1 MMRPGRLDAIVEAD
15 RTLDSL
21 DIPKDQPVDVFAAI
35 SALGL
40 ELAIVDLDGLL
51 GAMLPHGEGGVLITS
66 QRGSRVQRY
75 TAAHEIGHWMLHHPG
90 PSVDGE
96 AEILFTPS
104 SERERQAQLFAA
116 YFLMPPPLVDE
127 VVARHGLRH
136 GQVIPEQLYLA
147 SRDMRVSYEAAARRL
162 VTHKVINNRELSA
175 LLDVNR
181 LDAMRRAFA
190 GRRPAD
196 GNADLWLREYA
207 PQHERIE
214 VDEHDEV
221 IVQLPENRTSGW
233 QWLNATQL
241 VERGRRTRR
250 PRPYPP
256 HNHTDT
262 VTDIAPV
269 PAGPGPR
276 QPADVRAALD
286 LLAHV
291 EPTAESPPDTPT
303 DLVTVVA
310 NDFDPPGLPNATHR
324 LVQLRRQIASARL
337 PTESS
342 ARGAEVPDPR
352 VGGTGRR
359 TVVLRC
365 NHAGETTFQLQYTHA
380 FDPNALSAL
389 NYMLTLRVHPA
400 PAAAYRFARCH
411 TVDLDL
417 RLDGDPDDDAVY
429 SVVSA

>member
-1 MMRPGRLDAIVEAD
+1 MTRPGRLDAIVEAD
-15 RTLDSL
+15 RTLDL
-21 DIPKDQPVDVFAAI
+21 LEIPKDQPVDVFAAL

-40 ELAIVDLDGLL
+40 EMAIVDLDGLL
-51 GAMLPHGEGGVLITS
+51 GAMLPHGQGGVLITS

-75 TAAHEIGHWMLHHPG
+75 TAAHEIGHWRLHHPG

-96 AEILFTPS
+96 AEILSTPS

-136 GQVIPEQLYLA
+136 GQVMPEQLYLA
-147 SRDMRVSYEAAARRL
+147 SRDMHVSYEAAAWRL
-162 VTHKVINNRELSA
+162 FTHKVISSRELPD
-175 LLDVNR
+175 LLNMNR
-181 LDAMRRAFA
+181 LDAMKRAFQ

-207 PQHERIE
+207 SQHEWIE

-221 IVQLPENRTSGW
+221 IIQLPETRASGW

-241 VERGRRTRR
+241 VERSQRMRR

-256 HNHTDT
+256 HNHTNT
-262 VTDIAPV
+262 VTNIAPV
-269 PAGPGPR
+269 PARPVQR
-276 QPADVRAALD
+276 QPADVRAALN

-291 EPTAESPPDTPT
+291 EPTSELAPDT
-303 DLVTVVA
+303 DANVVTVVA
-310 NDFDPPGLPNATHR
+310 DTFDPPGLPSVTPQ
-324 LVQLRRQIASARL
+324 LVQLRRQIASAGA
-337 PTESS
+337 PAESID
-342 ARGAEVPDPR
+342 RGTEVPDPR

-365 NHAGETTFQLQYTHA
+365 NHAGEETFQLEYTHA
-380 FDPNALSAL
+380 YDPNAPSAL
-389 NYMLTLRVHPA
+389 NYILTLRVNPA
-400 PAAAYRFARCH
+400 PAAAYRFARLH
-411 TVDLDL
+411 TVDLNL
-417 RLDGDPDDDAVY
+417 RLDGDPDDNAIY
-429 SVVSA
+429 SVVST

>member
-1 MMRPGRLDAIVEAD
+1 MMRLGRIDAIIQAD
-15 RTLDSL
+15 RTLDLL

-51 GAMLPHGEGGVLITS
+51 GAMLPHGQGGVLITS

-127 VVARHGLRH
+127 VVARHDLRR
-136 GQVIPEQLYLA
+136 GQVMPEQLYLA

-162 VTHKVINNRELSA
+162 VTHKVINSRELFT

-181 LDAMRRAFA
+181 LDAMKAFA

-196 GNADLWLREYA
+196 GNADLWIREYA

-214 VDEHDEV
+214 VDEQDEV

-233 QWLNATQL
+233 QWLDATQL
-241 VERGRRTRR
+241 VERGWRTRR

-256 HNHTDT
+256 HDHTDT
-262 VTDIAPV
+262 VTDIASV
-269 PAGPGPR
+269 PAELGPR

-291 EPTAESPPDTPT
+291 EPTSESARNTPAGV
-303 DLVTVVA
+303 VTVVA
-310 NDFDPPGLPNATHR
+310 DAFDPPGLPSATR
-324 LVQLRRQIASARL
+324 QLVQLRRRIASAV
-337 PTESS
+337 PPAES
-342 ARGAEVPDPR
+342 ATRGAEVPDPR

-365 NHAGETTFQLQYTHA
+365 NHAGETTFQLEYTHA
-380 FDPNALSAL
+380 YDPGAPSAL

-400 PAAAYRFARCH
+400 PAAAYRLARLH

-417 RLDGDPDDDAVY
+417 RLDGDPDDNAVY

>member
-1 MMRPGRLDAIVEAD
+1 MMRSSRIDAIIQAD
-15 RTLDSL
+15 RTLDLL
-21 DIPKDQPVDVFAAI
+21 DIPKDQPVDAFAAI

-51 GAMLPHGEGGVLITS
+51 GAMLPHGQGGVLITS

-127 VVARHGLRH
+127 VVGRHNLRC
-136 GQVIPEQLYLA
+136 GQVMPEQLYLA

-162 VTHKVINNRELSA
+162 VTHKVINSRELAS

-181 LDAMRRAFA
+181 LDAIKAFA

-233 QWLNATQL
+233 QWLDATQL
-241 VERGRRTRR
+241 AQRGRRTRR

-262 VTDIAPV
+262 MTDITPV

-276 QPADVRAALD
+276 RPADVRAALD

-291 EPTAESPPDTPT
+291 EPTSESTRNTPAGV
-303 DLVTVVA
+303 VTVVA
-310 NDFDPPGLPNATHR
+310 DAYDPPGLPSATR
-324 LVQLRRQIASARL
+324 QLVQLRRQIASAV
-337 PTESS
+337 PPAES
-342 ARGAEVPDPR
+342 ATGGAEVPNPR

-365 NHAGETTFQLQYTHA
+365 NHAGETTFQLEYTHA
-380 FDPNALSAL
+380 YDPDVPSAL
-389 NYMLTLRVHPA
+389 NYMLTLQVHPA
-400 PAAAYRFARCH
+400 PAAAYRLARLH
-411 TVDLDL
+411 TIDLDL
-417 RLDGDPDDDAVY
+417 RLDDDPDDNAVY